1 MPYIGQTPQI
11 GNFVKLDDISSQF
24 NSVLSTFNTTVSGEP
39 YTVSNPYATLIVAG
53 GNVLQPEVDYNFNS
67 STISFATAPTSAWLN
82 NFWVIVYG
90 DVLDSGIPSDGT
102 ITNAKL
108 TDNTLQY
115 DKLSATLK
123 ARLIANSIIF
133 GT

>member
-11 GNFVKLDDISSQF
+11 GNFVKLDDISDQF
-24 NSVLSTFNTTVSGEP
+24 NSIISSFVTEVSGEP
-39 YTVSNPYATLIVAG
+39 YTVSNPYATLVVAG
-53 GNVLQPEVDYNFNS
+53 GNVLQPEVDYNFNND
-67 STISFATAPTSAWLN
+67 TISFATAPTSAWLN
-82 NFWVIVYG
+82 NFWIIVYG

-102 ITNAKL
+102 ISNAKL
-108 TDNTLQY
+108 ADSTLQY
-115 DKLSATLK
+115 DKLSAVLK

>member
-11 GNFVKLDDISSQF
+11 GNFVKLDDISDQF
-24 NSVLSTFNTTVSGEP
+24 NSIISSFVTEVSGEP
-39 YTVSNPYATLIVAG
+39 YAVSNPYATLVVAG
-53 GNVLQPEVDYNFNS
+53 GNVLQPEVDYNFNND
-67 STISFATAPTSAWLN
+67 TISFATAPTSAWLN
-82 NFWVIVYG
+82 NFWIIVYG

-102 ITNAKL
+102 ISNAKL
-108 TDNTLQY
+108 ADSTLQY
-115 DKLSATLK
+115 DKLSAVLK